1 MRFVT
6 SSAAWC
12 TQSTELPQ
20 GTLQLD
26 TCRLICLEISGKKKK
41 RMAGQLEREILKC
54 RLGMFLLD
62 KLLGLGYFFFL
73 GPACIVQNASG
84 L

>member
-41 RMAGQLEREILKC
+41 KNGWSAGERNPE
-54 RLGMFLLD
+54 
-62 KLLGLGYFFFL
+62 
-73 GPACIVQNASG
+73 VQIGNVPIR
-84 L
+84 